1 MMDWNISI
9 CTERKMKALCASDEC
24 RFRPLQILSAA
35 SSNQISKSN
44 QTRNQTSC
52 QRFVEQNV
60 TSGEYNECT
69 FLMKYF
75 HLGMNRGLYSSV
87 WSNWGRKRLQNIQ
100 FCNFQ
105 IIDKGWGFGEISV
118 NSGKKYLKTT
128 KGVFK
133 NYIWYT
139 PILILVKHIFGFL
152 AVQKLNRFYI
162 VHSLFAL

>member
-60 TSGEYNECT
+60 TSSEYNECT

-118 NSGKKYLKTT
+118 NSGKKYL
-128 KGVFK
+128 
-133 NYIWYT
+133 N
-139 PILILVKHIFGFL
+139 PIFLNHKRTSRQMEKHIWL
-152 AVQKLNRFYI
+152 W
-162 VHSLFAL
+162 FAWRQNNKRCV